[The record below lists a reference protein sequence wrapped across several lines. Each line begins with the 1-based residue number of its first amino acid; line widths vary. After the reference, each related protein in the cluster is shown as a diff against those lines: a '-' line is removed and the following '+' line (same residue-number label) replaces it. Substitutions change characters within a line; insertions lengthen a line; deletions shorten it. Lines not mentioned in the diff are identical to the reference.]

1 MATSANSVTNFIRI
15 LVVDEDAAIR
25 DVIAEALTAEGYL
38 VATAADADTATELMT
53 QTPFEVVITDLRL
66 SGLRGL
72 ELLKTVKSSY
82 PDTQVI
88 IATSYACLESAVE
101 ALRAGAYDY
110 LTKPFED
117 IALVSA
123 AVNRATEKILLWRK
137 HTQLIDDLKKSKED
151 LERMNDTLLDLSI
164 RDGLTGIHNH
174 RYFQDFLAME
184 LARSPRRDNGFSL
197 LFLDIDHFKNYNDT
211 NGHVEGDALLFEFAK
226 ILESRF
232 RKMDLVARYGG
243 EEFIVLLPDMP
254 LPESHRLAEDLRVYI
269 EEYPFRNGNTQPGG
283 KLTVSIGVASYPE
296 DGTTALALVTE
307 VDRALYAAKQ
317 QGRNRVCLAS
327 EVYIIPTPAKNCS

>member
-1 MATSANSVTNFIRI
+1 MAETLI
-15 LVVDEDAAIR
+15 
-25 DVIAEALTAEGYL
+25 AEGYQ
-38 VATAADADTATELMT
+38 VATAANADTAIEILT
-53 QTPFEVVITDLRL
+53 QTPCEVVIADLRM
-66 SGLRGL
+66 SGMGGL
-72 ELLKTVKSSY
+72 ELLKDVKSSY

-88 IATSYACLESAVE
+88 IVTSYACLESAVE

-123 AVNRATEKILLWRK
+123 AVNRATEKIRLWRK
-137 HTQLIDDLKKSKED
+137 HTQLIEDLKNSKED

-184 LARSPRRDNGFSL
+184 IARSPRRDNGFSL
-197 LFLDIDHFKNYNDT
+197 MFLDIDHFKNYNDT

-254 LPESHRLAEDLRVYI
+254 IEESHRLAEELRTYI
-269 EEYPFRNGNTQPGG
+269 EEYPFRNGETQPGG

-296 DGTTALALVTE
+296 DGTTSLALVTE

-327 EVYIIPTPAKNCS
+327 EVYIIPMQAVNAN